1 MLLASSAAVAA
12 LTAAG
17 PAVAAIAPVAGPA
30 TAASAPASVTV
41 SARPPVHRLNLRAA
55 FDRAL
60 RTATAGPIGGV
71 VPSVSARLRGA
82 RSVGKASA
90 ACTEPDCDLSYGG
103 GPVQHS
109 PKVYLVLWG
118 PSWSLSSPAYQYL
131 AAFYAGLGAS
141 PDDNWSTITS
151 QYGDGAG
158 TPAFGS
164 SVYAGAT
171 LDSSTPPNPVTYTDL
186 AAEADAAATSLGITD
201 IADAQVVI
209 ASQSGTCFNDGFA
222 GSCGTPTSATTAYCA
237 WHSMTT
243 DNSVPF
249 TNLPYQPD
257 AQGECGEGFI
267 NSPGTYDGF
276 SIVGG
281 HEYAETITD
290 PAPTT
295 GWFDTADTVSGGEI
309 ADKCVWGGTVFGL
322 SDPDGD
328 VTLSTGS
335 FAMQSLW
342 SNAAGACVMTAAP
355 SLTVTNPGTQT
366 STLGVAV
373 SLGIKASS
381 TSSTALTFAASGL
394 PAGLAIN
401 TTTGLI
407 TGKPATTAGT
417 SHPTVTVSAGTL
429 SSHARFTWRVSS
441 KAGAVTGFASKCLDD
456 NAGRTDNGTKV
467 DLWSC
472 DGQARQ
478 RVTFL
483 ANGELRVS
491 GKCVTDKNG
500 ATVLEACNG
509 AAAQTWTRHANGEYV
524 VSSGSNCLAVPTTS
538 TANGTQLR
546 LSACTDSR
554 RERWSLP

>member
-1 MLLASSAAVAA
+1 
-12 LTAAG
+12 
-17 PAVAAIAPVAGPA
+17 
-30 TAASAPASVTV
+30 
-41 SARPPVHRLNLRAA
+41 
-55 FDRAL
+55 
-60 RTATAGPIGGV
+60 
-71 VPSVSARLRGA
+71 
-82 RSVGKASA
+82 
-90 ACTEPDCDLSYGG
+90 
-103 GPVQHS
+103 
-109 PKVYLVLWG
+109 
-118 PSWSLSSPAYQYL
+118 
-131 AAFYAGLGAS
+131 
-141 PDDNWSTITS
+141 
-151 QYGDGAG
+151 
-158 TPAFGS
+158 
-164 SVYAGAT
+164 
-171 LDSSTPPNPVTYTDL
+171 
-186 AAEADAAATSLGITD
+186 
-201 IADAQVVI
+201 
-209 ASQSGTCFNDGFA
+209 
-222 GSCGTPTSATTAYCA
+222 
-237 WHSMTT
+237 
-243 DNSVPF
+243 
-249 TNLPYQPD
+249 
-257 AQGECGEGFI
+257 
-267 NSPGTYDGF
+267 
-276 SIVGG
+276 VGG

-342 SNAAGACVMTAAP
+342 SNAAGACVMTSA
-355 SLTVTNPGTQT
+355 SITVTNPGTQT

-381 TSSTALTFAASGL
+381 TPSTALTFAASGL

-417 SHPTVTVSAGTL
+417 SHTTVTVSAGTL
-429 SSHARFTWRVSS
+429 SSHVRFTWRVSS

-456 NAGRTDNGTKV
+456 NAGRTASGTKV

-472 DGQARQ
+472 DGQVRQ

-500 ATVLEACNG
+500 VTVLEACNG
-509 AAAQTWTRHANGEYV
+509 AAAQTWTRRANGEYV
-524 VSSGSNCLAVPTTS
+524 VSSGSKCLAVPTTS

-554 RERWSLP
+554 RQRWSLP